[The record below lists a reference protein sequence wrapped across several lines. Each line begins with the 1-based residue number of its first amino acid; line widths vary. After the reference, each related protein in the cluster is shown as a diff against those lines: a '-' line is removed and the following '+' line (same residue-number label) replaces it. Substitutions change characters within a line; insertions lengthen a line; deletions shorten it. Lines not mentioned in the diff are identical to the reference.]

1 MENLT
6 KPENIAQ
13 NVIKKCGGV
22 SAVARITKRAESS
35 IYKWTYP
42 KDKGGT
48 DGLIPSEVQVMLM
61 DAARRG
67 EVDLEPA
74 DFFENVK

>member
-6 KPENIAQ
+6 SDENVAQ
-13 NVIKKCGGV
+13 KVIKKCGGV
-22 SAVARITKRAESS
+22 SVVARITKRAESS

-48 DGLIPSEVQVMLM
+48 DGLIPSEAQAMLM
-61 DAARRG
+61 DAANRG
-67 EVDLEPA
+67 EVALTPA
-74 DFFENVK
+74 DFFKNAD